1 MRAVPKRERGGG
13 TATSARKQRSPAAKA
28 VETRARDL
36 PAALSA
42 LFLATALAATA
53 LVFDSGAESSFD
65 APKRLLSLLAIA
77 GGTLAAFGLS
87 RWENPLARP
96 ALRAWWDGRAAA
108 ALAGIALLLAFA
120 SAAASPHRDI
130 AFDSMR
136 ALLVMGCL
144 LPLGAS
150 RVLIRHRGALLAAF
164 LATAAINAAVSILEA
179 RRIYQPFPLVT
190 QGDREA
196 TGAFVGNV
204 GYLALALALAA
215 VAALGVALAARRPA
229 ERIAAGALALLFAAA
244 LLANRNLTSLSA
256 LGAGTAVLLFGLA
269 GRRALLPLGAA
280 VLAAAL
286 GIAVY
291 APMRGRAVQAAR
303 SLRAGDWD
311 QLLSYRTAPWAAAL
325 WMIRDRPLL
334 GFGPGTFG
342 AEFVPHRLQAE
353 IDLRRRLTSPLASST
368 YGEAHCDYIQPFAE
382 AGVPAGVAVLGAAAL
397 LLGSLARFARSATGS
412 AKREAVLLLA
422 LLAAGAMAAVTWF
435 PLQRPITALPLLLAA
450 GRAWRISRGGAEG
463 ASTDGGR
470 AA

>member
-1 MRAVPKRERGGG
+1 
-13 TATSARKQRSPAAKA
+13 
-28 VETRARDL
+28 
-36 PAALSA
+36 
-42 LFLATALAATA
+42 
-53 LVFDSGAESSFD
+53 
-65 APKRLLSLLAIA
+65 
-77 GGTLAAFGLS
+77 
-87 RWENPLARP
+87 
-96 ALRAWWDGRAAA
+96 
-108 ALAGIALLLAFA
+108 
-120 SAAASPHRDI
+120 
-130 AFDSMR
+130 
-136 ALLVMGCL
+136 
-144 LPLGAS
+144 
-150 RVLIRHRGALLAAF
+150 
-164 LATAAINAAVSILEA
+164 
-179 RRIYQPFPLVT
+179 
-190 QGDREA
+190 
-196 TGAFVGNV
+196 
-204 GYLALALALAA
+204 
-215 VAALGVALAARRPA
+215 
-229 ERIAAGALALLFAAA
+229 
-244 LLANRNLTSLSA
+244 
-256 LGAGTAVLLFGLA
+256 VLLFGLA

-397 LLGSLARFARSATGS
+397 LLGSLASFARSATGS

-450 GRAWRISRGGAEG
+450 GRGWRISRGGGPEG
-463 ASTDGGR
+463 STEGGES
-470 AA
+470 A